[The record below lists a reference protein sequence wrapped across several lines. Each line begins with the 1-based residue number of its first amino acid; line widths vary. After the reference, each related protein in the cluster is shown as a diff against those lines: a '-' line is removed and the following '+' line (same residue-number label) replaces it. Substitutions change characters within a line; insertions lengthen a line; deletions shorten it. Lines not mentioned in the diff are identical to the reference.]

1 MDQIISV
8 FRPCTDSIPEVDIVH
23 SRKFG
28 WTLVTNRG
36 LGEPPVFINSRR
48 ALLVVLADLCFDVAG
63 GETAR
68 ETAASARQMMA
79 PYLAQLPPD
88 CTEVADTAL
97 GLLAKLDD

>member
-8 FRPCTDSIPEVDIVH
+8 FRPCIDSIPEVDIVH

-28 WTLVTNRG
+28 WTLVTKRDC
-36 LGEPPVFINSRR
+36 GEVPGFIPGRQE
-48 ALLVVLADLCFDVAG
+48 LMVVLSELCFDVAD

-68 ETAASARQMMA
+68 EAAASARQMMA
-79 PYLAQLPPD
+79 PYLAQLPKD